1 MLHGSV
7 TQPRAGLARLPVG
20 QGRALWGEASLR
32 GFLWVSFLSWCL
44 CGHLPV
50 FCFIWGVSFS
60 VFCSELEHA
69 EHRGTVFFLLVCICF
84 SGSIWFL

>member
-7 TQPRAGLARLPVG
+7 TQPGAGLAGLPAG
-20 QGRALWGEASLR
+20 QGRALWGGGKLLSR

-50 FCFIWGVSFS
+50 SFG
-60 VFCSELEHA
+60 VFCSELGHA
-69 EHRGTVFFLLVCICF
+69 EHCGTVFFSPSVHLLFWEHLV
-84 SGSIWFL
+84 FLI